1 MTNKILLV
9 SVITPKPTCKSS
21 ASTSSMF
28 SVTGFLTFSVVAATS
43 LANIIASINNNNN
56 NNNDNNNNENQNDNN
71 QISNNTVAGKR
82 KRSTIEGVNDL
93 EFCEISVFDEIPHTP
108 HWYLN
113 RTISYFSTLFQFCPE
128 KYICNS
134 ALESLLLSSNLN
146 RNIGLFT
153 TTLSAF
159 ILADY
164 IPNLKHKVVLD
175 IIETVKK
182 TLDCSIIT
190 CSTN

>member
-1 MTNKILLV
+1 MLV
-9 SVITPKPTCKSS
+9 SVVTPKPTCETST
-21 ASTSSMF
+21 ATSSMF

-43 LANIIASINNNNN
+43 LANIIANINNNNN

-82 KRSTIEGVNDL
+82 KRATIEGAKDL
-93 EFCEISVFDEIPHTP
+93 EFCDISVFDEIPHTP

-113 RTISYFSTLFQFCPE
+113 GAIRYFSTLFQFCPE

-134 ALESLLLSSNLN
+134 ALESLLLSSEINSK
-146 RNIGLFT
+146 IGLFT

-159 ILADY
+159 ILADH
-164 IPNLKHKVVLD
+164 IPKLKHKIAVE
-175 IIETVKK
+175 IIENVTK
-182 TLDCSIIT
+182 TLDCSTIN
-190 CSTN
+190 CFTN